1 MSLSNYMHSHTLVV
15 DHRAGDVLT
24 PVSGT
29 PRKPASHP
37 TLSEHPD
44 HNPLPGVSLLTPR
57 LVPEAIVAVPHVPA

>member
-1 MSLSNYMHSHTLVV
+1 MSLSNYVPSHTLVV
-15 DHRAGDVLT
+15 DHRAGSVLT

-29 PRKPASHP
+29 LRKRASHP